1 MNQPNQIT
9 LLVGEI
15 FVDFTITAPGQE
27 NKLRLGGIVHAARAF
42 WALGRP
48 FSAAV
53 ILPSY
58 LEDVARSYLTAL
70 GCVEFYVLGR
80 VRGAPNV
87 IVIQDATEV
96 SDQGYEA
103 LLREEKAV
111 ELSAIDLTAA
121 NCEDILIFPG
131 TYDLARVCD
140 VLPKT
145 AVLHLDVAYD
155 LADPAMLS
163 KLPQTVRTILI
174 STSSPLFEPIA
185 KDGLTGVTESFKGC
199 ASATLI
205 LKENRGGARMVVET
219 HTKIVSLPAQLGST
233 VNSVGVGDV
242 FAATYVAFS
251 SHGCVEAGW
260 RASYAAAAY
269 SQTTYPDLFKTYV
282 QRDLKLTVEEMNELW
297 GVFLPWEKRRQYPIY
312 LAAPDFSYADR
323 RAIDRAVSSL
333 TYHNF
338 VVRRPVVEN
347 GELPP
352 DSDTALLEDTY
363 KADCSLL
370 RNCAIVFAVPTGRDP
385 GTLVEVG
392 IALEANIPVVVY
404 DPAGENRNTMV
415 MAGPWH
421 YSADLDSCLN
431 AVFGILSGVQAK

>member
-1 MNQPNQIT
+1 MSQPNQIP
-9 LLVGEI
+9 LLIGEV
-15 FVDFTITAPGQE
+15 FVDFTITAPGKQ

-42 WALGRP
+42 WALGRR

-58 LEDVARSYLTAL
+58 LEDIVRGYLTAL
-70 GCVEFYVLGR
+70 GCVEFHVLGR

-103 LLREEKAV
+103 LLRDEKAV
-111 ELSAIDLTAA
+111 DLSTADLATLK
-121 NCEDILIFPG
+121 CEDVLIFPG
-131 TYDLARVCD
+131 TYDLARVCE

-145 AVLHLDVAYD
+145 AALHLDVAYD
-155 LADPAMLS
+155 LADPALLA

-174 STSSPLFEPIA
+174 STSSPLFAPIA
-185 KDGLTGVTESFKGC
+185 DAGLQGVRESFKGC

-205 LKENRGGARMVVET
+205 LMENRGGARMVVDAGA
-219 HTKIVSLPAQLGST
+219 KLVSLPAQLGST

-242 FAATYVAFS
+242 FAATYVAFANY
-251 SHGCVEAGW
+251 GCVEAGW

-269 SQTTYPDLFKTYV
+269 SQTTYPDTFRTYV

-297 GVFLPWEKRRQYPIY
+297 GVFLPWEKRREYPIY

-323 RAIDRAVSSL
+323 RAIDRALTSL

-347 GELPP
+347 GELPTG
-352 DSDTALLEDTY
+352 SDGAVLECTY

-370 RNCAIVFAVPTGRDP
+370 RNCAVVFAVPTGRDP

-415 MAGPWH
+415 MAGARH
-421 YSADLDSCLN
+421 YSADLDGCLN
-431 AVFGILSGVQAK
+431 AVFRILSGVQAK

>member
-1 MNQPNQIT
+1 MNQPNEIP
-9 LLVGEI
+9 LLVGEV
-15 FVDFTITAPGQE
+15 FVDLSITPPGKQ

-42 WALGRP
+42 WALDKR

-58 LEDVARSYLTAL
+58 LEDIARSYLTAL

-103 LLREEKAV
+103 LLREEKVV
-111 ELSAIDLTAA
+111 ELSAIDLAA
-121 NCEDILIFPG
+121 LKCEDILIFPG
-131 TYDLARVCD
+131 TYDLASVCEG
-140 VLPKT
+140 LPKT

-155 LADPAMLS
+155 LADPAMLA
-163 KLPQTVRTILI
+163 KLPQTVRTVLI
-174 STSSPLFEPIA
+174 STSSPLFAPIA
-185 KDGLTGVTESFKGC
+185 NNGIKGVIESFKAC
-199 ASATLI
+199 SSATVI
-205 LKENRGGARMVVET
+205 LKENRGGARMVVDAST
-219 HTKIVSLPAQLGST
+219 NIVSLPAQLGST

-242 FAATYVAFS
+242 FAATYVTFS
-251 SHGCVEAGW
+251 NRGYVEAGW

-269 SQTTYPDLFKTYV
+269 SQTTYPDLFRTYV
-282 QRDLKLTVEEMNELW
+282 QRDLKLTIEEMNELW
-297 GVFLPWEKRRQYPIY
+297 GVFLPWEKRREYAIY

-323 RAIDRAVSSL
+323 RAIDRAVTSL

-347 GELPP
+347 GELP
-352 DSDTALLEDTY
+352 SGSEGALLEYTY
-363 KADCSLL
+363 KADCTLL
-370 RNCAIVFAVPTGRDP
+370 KNCAIVFAVPTGRDP

-415 MAGPWH
+415 MAGAQH

-431 AVFGILSGVQAK
+431 SVFRILSEVQAK